1 MNIDVVKVGYLET
14 NVYILSRDGHVLII
28 DPGDEPEKI
37 INKVKGKVD
46 GIIVT
51 HHHFDHVGALNE
63 IKEKYN
69 TKVYDRFNLTEG
81 ENQIGEF
88 SFEVIYTPGHTDDLI
103 TIYFKNDEALFCGDF
118 IFKGSIGRFDFPES
132 DFNDMQKSIKK
143 IIKYPKTTHIY
154 PGHGDKTTLGDE
166 YNMLMSYLNI

>member
-1 MNIDVVKVGYLET
+1 M
-14 NVYILSRDGHVLII
+14 
-28 DPGDEPEKI
+28 
-37 INKVKGKVD
+37 
-46 GIIVT
+46 T

-69 TKVYDRFNLTEG
+69 TKVYDRYNLTEG
-81 ENQIGEF
+81 ENQIGKF

-143 IIKYPKTTHIY
+143 IIKYSKTTHIY

-166 YNMLMSYLNI
+166 YNVLMSYLNI

>member
-14 NVYILSRDGHVLII
+14 NVYILSKDGHVLII
-28 DPGDEPEKI
+28 DPGDEPERI

-69 TKVYDRFNLTEG
+69 TKVYDRFYLTEG

-103 TIYFKNDEALFCGDF
+103 SIYFKDEEALFCGDF

-143 IIKYPKTTHIY
+143 VIKYPKTTHIY

>member
-14 NVYILSRDGHVLII
+14 NVYILSKDGHVLII

-81 ENQIGEF
+81 KNQLGEF